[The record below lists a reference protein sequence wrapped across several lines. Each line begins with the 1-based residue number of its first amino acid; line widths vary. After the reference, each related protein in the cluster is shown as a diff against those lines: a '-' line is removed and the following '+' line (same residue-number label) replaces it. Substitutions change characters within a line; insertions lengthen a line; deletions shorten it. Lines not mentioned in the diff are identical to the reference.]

1 MYGNL
6 KVHSVQNSKIYYFH
20 VPVIKIQ
27 TILLNKATIHEV
39 SERLWVSYEAQC
51 PQ

>member
-6 KVHSVQNSKIYYFH
+6 KVHNMQNSKIYYFH
-20 VPVIKIQ
+20 VIKIQ

-39 SERLWVSYEAQC
+39 SERRWVSYEAQC

>member
-6 KVHSVQNSKIYYFH
+6 QVHSMQNSKIYFH
-20 VPVIKIQ
+20 VIKIQ

>member
-6 KVHSVQNSKIYYFH
+6 QVHSMQNSKIYYFH
-20 VPVIKIQ
+20 VIKIQ

>member
-6 KVHSVQNSKIYYFH
+6 KVHNMQNSKIYYFH
-20 VPVIKIQ
+20 VIKIQ

-39 SERLWVSYEAQC
+39 GERLWVSYEAQC

>member
-1 MYGNL
+1 MYSNL
-6 KVHSVQNSKIYYFH
+6 QVHSMQNSKIYYFH
-20 VPVIKIQ
+20 VIKIQ

>member
-6 KVHSVQNSKIYYFH
+6 KVHNMQNSKIYYFH
-20 VPVIKIQ
+20 VIKIQ

-39 SERLWVSYEAQC
+39 SERLWVSYKAQC

>member
-6 KVHSVQNSKIYYFH
+6 KVHSMQNSKINYFH
-20 VPVIKIQ
+20 VIKIQ

-39 SERLWVSYEAQC
+39 SERFWVSYEAQC